1 MKKRKIVLIALIILM
16 MPSMVR
22 AAVLTASTCSTDAYR
37 VQRLREGNSYSSHV
51 VPIPTNSNYSGGFYN
66 MYTYDTYN
74 SNGTLAGQTYCLS
87 PGKQGTGGY
96 GRTGG
101 VATYYCE
108 TKIDPY
114 SNRPYDIAI
123 TKAYQLFIDKY
134 GATSDM
140 SRAVGEI
147 VFRYLGF
154 YYNAGDRGN
163 NSGNEGADHLAHF
176 TLENGNFSSLW
187 KDSEYISSAKEIFN
201 EAVRVGNMAASGA
214 TFEQLVNQGYIWSP
228 KWEYS
233 ISSRT
238 QTGNQVI
245 LTISLRNTGNT
256 PQKIQWDAFSATCE
270 NGYQCTYEM
279 TDAPSGPGSVGGK
292 QMRITI
298 DTSSGKGDY
307 GLKIHTA
314 YYDPRSSNANMMI
327 LASANDIGKGK
338 NFGSYYNQRFLV
350 IANDVGIYS
359 NNEPTWD
366 RQEIV
371 IKDDSCDCHYD
382 DHGVWDGYVLTY
394 YQKSIT
400 SPTSPYTETTS
411 TSSLLSNQKFVKK
424 NDLNETDRNNFKC
437 TTCPPSSPNICNKQF
452 TDRNQWICGDHNGD
466 GNGEL
471 CKDVLENGNTIEQQW
486 QKDCDEPLEGYQT
499 CTCNANTGFYEFNK
513 YDGNGNVTLHQT
525 WQYGSTAPSGVDTT
539 KCPNTCGSPKEVCK
553 KPSESSDGNY
563 HCKNGEVCDD
573 DNYYRDCECGELE
586 DKCTT
591 NPEDPDCDEY
601 YDKCINCSPVVTVPS
616 DCSDLQEYI
625 GDKLYESGYVYTGGI
640 SDISKK
646 NTECNNNKSNMVKS
660 CVIGK
665 TDANNQSFEDTTID
679 STKNNPY
686 CKVWCEES
694 YDFGLPVAKRTQSG
708 SYFTLST
715 SVKGTRTCYT
725 SAADDSTKPIDE
737 EKFRSDLEKTRREMI
752 DAWNDYNYWIEALKA
767 EVHHTSTSVG
777 AGTCSASYDPCP
789 PAPASCT
796 YSTTGASTSDTFDK
810 VTTDPWSAEQWDYDG
825 SHKAPRTGSY
835 EDGTGTCGCETCTLT
850 DGKDPTT
857 TFQENRDAALNTL
870 NGKIEEFKNII
881 AQYNS
886 CSGNM
891 AGNNNGWENDMQ
903 FDPEIT
909 FSYNENYLNNNE
921 NAGKFVQTD
930 VSPDKTTSTYCTTD
944 TGRTYNCLDSSKE
957 YTVNGNNN
965 VPASAQVTEKQFVC
979 DASGCSEKDYTFS
992 TAKWVKKE
1000 KTIEASYEPRT
1011 DFSTYTQYGTIQK
1024 DVTTGKYTLYT
1035 PLPDNAFPISLMT
1048 KTGVFPFTIKFNNI
1062 GQSNSDDDK
1071 LGRLIGENYGGDILT
1086 AFNKLSSEDKC
1097 NINGKKDS
1105 SYQSAT
1111 TQSGYVCH
1119 YINNC
1124 DECKFTCEDGD
1135 CSFDDNCDGE
1145 CAFTC
1150 ENCLF
1155 DGKSTNYTFRTV
1167 SLNNLFP
1174 NDRQKGYNWDS
1185 NLKADITKKAIQT
1198 DGESI
1203 YKKAQYSYTLTP
1215 SSIQKIRE
1223 YNKKAGSYTN
1233 TYVPSDYE
1241 TISID
1246 SNNSNEA
1253 VYCEQY
1259 NGTGAN
1265 GELYNVKCRSK
1276 FLDILDELE
1285 GSGRAMASNIVR
1297 ATRNSDAWELFEGY
1311 CTYGYGGKG
1320 TNGEDSC
1327 VHVGPSWRIRSVD

>member
-1 MKKRKIVLIALIILM
+1 MKNKQMLLIILIVLGLFIG
-16 MPSMVR
+16 MPSAKAVTYKITNAGGKITYSNGLPAVTRYNATIDGTSSMVYCLDPGLQYAGNDDEWTVYATVDPSTGDPFDI
-22 AAVLTASTCSTDAYR
+22 AATYIYQRLLEMGMTDENDTNRVVGTTAYR
-37 VQRLREGNSYSSHV
+37 LLAFLYRNRGCRNDSNCTNTRLELTRAWKAYAAGGSIWTTSDPSIKLGRELYQEAVNVVQSGKSYAQLVAEGILWAPQFDYELVNTQNNV
-51 VPIPTNSNYSGGFYN
+51 NQII
-66 MYTYDTYN
+66 YTY
-74 SNGTLAGQTYCLS
+74 
-87 PGKQGTGGY
+87 
-96 GRTGG
+96 R
-101 VATYYCE
+101 
-108 TKIDPY
+108 
-114 SNRPYDIAI
+114 I
-123 TKAYQLFIDKY
+123 TNTRNTPEK
-134 GATSDM
+134 
-140 SRAVGEI
+140 
-147 VFRYLGF
+147 
-154 YYNAGDRGN
+154 
-163 NSGNEGADHLAHF
+163 
-176 TLENGNFSSLW
+176 FSQ
-187 KDSEYISSAKEIFN
+187 Y
-201 EAVRVGNMAASGA
+201 ASGIEVLCA
-214 TFEQLVNQGYIWSP
+214 N
-228 KWEYS
+228 
-233 ISSRT
+233 SSVKCSM
-238 QTGNQVI
+238 NV
-245 LTISLRNTGNT
+245 
-256 PQKIQWDAFSATCE
+256 
-270 NGYQCTYEM
+270 
-279 TDAPSGPGSVGGK
+279 
-292 QMRITI
+292 
-298 DTSSGKGDY
+298 
-307 GLKIHTA
+307 
-314 YYDPRSSNANMMI
+314 
-327 LASANDIGKGK
+327 AS
-338 NFGSYYNQRFLV
+338 
-350 IANDVGIYS
+350 
-359 NNEPTWD
+359 
-366 RQEIV
+366 
-371 IKDDSCDCHYD
+371 
-382 DHGVWDGYVLTY
+382 
-394 YQKSIT
+394 
-400 SPTSPYTETTS
+400 TTS
-411 TSSLLSNQKFVKK
+411 TSIDINVIVDTTSWNNQSLGLVINLPYCDIKSSTFNLVILEKTTKK
-424 NDLNETDRNNFKC
+424 GDQHMVVAFPKSH
-437 TTCPPSSPNICNKQF
+437 TCPATPTSTYFPTYSLHVS
-452 TDRNQWICGDHNGD
+452 GDKC
-466 GNGEL
+466 EL
-471 CKDVLENGNTIEQQW
+471 NGNTYTYYQTRDGSIIESSKKSW
-486 QKDCDEPLEGYQT
+486 QKGTTPPEGVDASICPGESNNDK
-499 CTCNANTGFYEFNK
+499 CTCDPATQTYSYQKYE
-513 YDGNGNVTLHQT
+513 NGAWGSPVTWNV
-525 WQYGSTAPSGVDTT
+525 GSTAPAGVDTS
-539 KCPNTCGSPKEVCK
+539 KCPTTCIDLTEQSCK
-553 KPSESSDGNY
+553 KPSESADGQY
-563 HCKNGEVCDD
+563 HCADGRVCDED
-573 DNYYRDCECGELE
+573 THYRECECGAQE
-586 DKCTT
+586 DFCTEH
-591 NPEDPDCDEY
+591 PEDPTCDEY

-616 DCSDLQEYI
+616 DCSDLQEYNVNI
-625 GDKLYESGYVYTGGI
+625 YAGNYTAGI

-646 NTECNNNKSNMVKS
+646 GTECNRNKANMVKS

-665 TDANNQSFEDTTID
+665 TDAQNNSFEDTTID
-679 STKNNPY
+679 ATKNNPY

-708 SYFTLST
+708 GYFTLST
-715 SVKGTRTCYT
+715 SVTGTRTCYT

-737 EKFRSDLEKTRREMI
+737 AKFKADLEAARKAVI
-752 DAWNDYNYWIEALKA
+752 DAYNTYAYWSARA
-767 EVHHTSTSVG
+767 
-777 AGTCSASYDPCP
+777 SASYTESTLEPKYLKKQDENGNLTDELI
-789 PAPASCT
+789 CT
-796 YSTTGASTSDTFDK
+796 ADGGKEYSKELKYELYTYDGGK
-810 VTTDPWSAEQWDYDG
+810 VTVDG
-825 SHKAPRTGSY
+825 TT
-835 EDGTGTCGCETCTLT
+835 TGTCDSSETVNNQSYGCVVSFSGTEAQISRTDKTSGSCTDAVSGSKSDDKT
-850 DGKDPTT
+850 NADGVTYANEQKS
-857 TFQENRDAALNTL
+857 NALNTL
-870 NGKIEEFKNII
+870 NQKITEFNNII
-881 AQYNS
+881 AKYNS

-891 AGNNNGWENDMQ
+891 AGNRNGWENDIQ

-909 FSYNENYLNNNE
+909 FSYNENYLNNTSD
-921 NAGKFVQTD
+921 GKFVQTKVNKD
-930 VSPDKTTSTYCTTD
+930 ETKSTYCTTD

-979 DASGCSEKDYTFS
+979 DASGCDYKDYTFS

>member
-87 PGKQGTGGY
+87 PGKQGTGGF

-400 SPTSPYTETTS
+400 STTS
-411 TSSLLSNQKFVKK
+411 SYTGTTSASSLLSNQKFVKK

-452 TDRNQWICGDHNGD
+452 TDRNQWVCGDHNGD

-563 HCKNGEVCDD
+563 HCKNGEECDPD
-573 DNYYRDCECGELE
+573 DYYRDCECGELE
-586 DKCTT
+586 DYCTEH
-591 NPEDPDCDEY
+591 PDDPICDEY
-601 YDKCINCSPVVTVPS
+601 YDKCINCNPVVTIPS
-616 DCSDLQEYI
+616 DCADLQEYNVNI
-625 GDKLYESGYVYTGGI
+625 YAGNYVGGI

-665 TDANNQSFEDTTID
+665 NDANNQSFEDTTID

-737 EKFRSDLEKTRREMI
+737 EKFRADLEAARKAII
-752 DAWNDYNYWIEALKA
+752 DAYNEYSKWDAAAKTAKETIDRGE
-767 EVHHTSTSVG
+767 HT
-777 AGTCSASYDPCP
+777 
-789 PAPASCT
+789 PAPSECCKNM
-796 YSTTGASTSDTFDK
+796 DTND
-810 VTTDPWSAEQWDYDG
+810 DG
-825 SHKAPRTGSY
+825 IP
-835 EDGTGTCGCETCTLT
+835 DTC
-850 DGKDPTT
+850 DPTT
-857 TFQENRDAALNTL
+857 ACTGTDSTTDLIYNYTWTYQSYDYNGKESSLPGTASSGTEGKCDSCCDGGTCIDGVRGTPQYNTFRTNASNALNTL
-870 NGKIEEFKNII
+870 NDKIENFENII

-930 VSPDKTTSTYCTTD
+930 ISQDKTTSTYCTTD

-965 VPASAQVTEKQFVC
+965 VPASAQVTEKYFGC
-979 DASGCSEKDYTFS
+979 DASGCNGERTYTIS

-1000 KTIEASYEPRT
+1000 KVIEANYEPRT
-1011 DFSTYTQYGTIQK
+1011 NFSTYTQYGTIQK
-1024 DVTTGKYTLYT
+1024 DVTTGQYTLYT
-1035 PLPDNAFPISLMT
+1035 PLPNNVYPISLMT
-1048 KTGVFPFTIKFNNI
+1048 ETGVFPFTIKFNNI
-1062 GQSNSDDDK
+1062 GQSNSNSSN
-1071 LGRLIGENYGGDILT
+1071 LGRLIGENYGGDILS
-1086 AFNKLSSEDKC
+1086 AYNSLRSEDKC
-1097 NINGKKDS
+1097 NIAGQKDS

-1124 DECKFTCEDGD
+1124 DNCRIECEDGE
-1135 CSFDDNCDGE
+1135 CSFDDKCDGE
-1145 CAFTC
+1145 CTYTC

-1155 DGKSTNYTFRTV
+1155 DGSSTNYTFKII

-1174 NDRQKGYNWDS
+1174 NDRPIGYNWDS
-1185 NLKADITKKAIQT
+1185 NLKATTTTNAIQE

-1203 YKKAQYSYTLTP
+1203 YQKAQYSYTLTP
-1215 SSIQKIRE
+1215 QSIVKIRD

-1233 TYVPSDYE
+1233 TYVPSEYE
-1241 TISID
+1241 TISVD

-1253 VYCEQY
+1253 VYCERY
-1259 NGTGAN
+1259 EGTGAN
-1265 GELYNVKCRSK
+1265 GQLYNVKCRSK
-1276 FLDILDELE
+1276 FLDILDALE
-1285 GSGRAMASNIVR
+1285 GSGRAMASDI
-1297 ATRNSDAWELFEGY
+1297 TRVTRDSDAWEFFS
-1311 CTYGYGGKG
+1311 CPNGYGI
-1320 TNGEDSC
+1320 GEC
-1327 VHVGPSWRIRSVD
+1327 KNIGPSWRIRSVD